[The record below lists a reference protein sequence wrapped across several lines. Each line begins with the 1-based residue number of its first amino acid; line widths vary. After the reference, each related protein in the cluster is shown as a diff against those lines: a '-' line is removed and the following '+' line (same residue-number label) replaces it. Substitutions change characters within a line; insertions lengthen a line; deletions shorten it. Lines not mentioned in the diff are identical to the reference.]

1 MQKEHNEQI
10 DYKYWLGLAAFV
22 LSISTVIFYGGK
34 SQQKLDNLIATT
46 GKIEKQIPQLS
57 ERVDRHE
64 LRISLLEERTKK

>member
-1 MQKEHNEQI
+1 MTKEPI

-22 LSISTVIFYGGK
+22 FSISTVIFYGGK

-46 GKIEKQIPQLS
+46 SKIEKQIPQLS